1 MAKELIF
8 HAPPKA
14 DGLYSQMLEK
24 VTQNEPK
31 SQEQKEEVLS
41 LLQTLISDN
50 EIPYEEKM
58 SYLFAFCQEVMSHS
72 YGLFPKNLQ
81 NKE

>member
-1 MAKELIF
+1 MGKEIIF

-14 DGLYSQMLEK
+14 KGLYSQMLEE

-31 SQEQKEEVLS
+31 TQEEQNKVLS

-72 YGLFPKNLQ
+72 YGLFPKNSRS
-81 NKE
+81 EE